1 MRLRRLTTSI
11 LTLLLLLWAVGCSS
25 EESDVD
31 NGDAAR
37 DSVVIELTATDSTT
51 VLALLQQ
58 DHQVDLKQG
67 SMGSFVMAI
76 DSLRGGNDVYWLY
89 KVNGEM
95 VPKAADRTMVGPGD
109 KVTWHFHKMR

>member
-1 MRLRRLTTSI
+1 MKTNRPALAVMA
-11 LTLLLLLWAVGCSS
+11 LLLAIWIAGCSS
-25 EESDVD
+25 EESAAD
-31 NGDAAR
+31 NGDTSR
-37 DSVVIELTATDSTT
+37 DSVVIEMTAADSTT

-58 DHQVDLKQG
+58 HHDVDVKEG

-95 VPKAADRTMVGPGD
+95 VPKAADKTTVGPGD
-109 KVTWHFHKMR
+109 KVSWHFHKMR